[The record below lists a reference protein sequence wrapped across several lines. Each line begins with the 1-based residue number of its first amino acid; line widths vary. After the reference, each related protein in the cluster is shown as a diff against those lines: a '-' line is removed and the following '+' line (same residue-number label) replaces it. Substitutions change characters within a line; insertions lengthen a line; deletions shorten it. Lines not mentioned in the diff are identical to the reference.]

1 MNPALIPLIGS
12 VIDRLFPDP
21 KAAGEAK
28 LKLMEMTQTGELAQ
42 LAATTDLAKGQLE
55 VNKVEAGNSS
65 VFVSGWRPA
74 VGWVC
79 ACSMFFKYIGGPILV
94 VVGDYTGTSVRLPD
108 IDAME
113 LMPILLGM
121 LGLGVYRT
129 VEKVKGVA
137 K

>member
-79 ACSMFFKYIGGPILV
+79 AFSMFFKYIGGPLLV
-94 VVGDYTGTSVRLPD
+94 VVGGYTGVAVKLPD

-137 K
+137 